1 MPDYQDF
8 TTIPVGQLGI
18 LALPGCE
25 EVAKKIDS
33 YLVKW
38 RKERES
44 EHKMTLP
51 FAGYEKE
58 SYIIKA
64 AFPRFGTGEGK

>member
-1 MPDYQDF
+1 LKNIVECSIEYKAEELAMPEYADF

-25 EVAKKIDS
+25 KVAEKIDT

-51 FAGYEKE
+51 FA
-58 SYIIKA
+58 
-64 AFPRFGTGEGK
+64 